1 MRSSNSPTTATPA
14 NSPCSRTAPAILQ
27 VLTSDLTATGAS
39 LLCWLR
45 ARWRIENMFKY
56 AARHN
61 GIDNLADYLM
71 DLGPDTRKV
80 TNPARVAGRKTVAAA
95 HADLITAERALPQ
108 LLAGSGTPKQMNA
121 ALPKLHTQ
129 IEIATRT
136 LEQAK

>member
-56 AARHN
+56 AARHH
-61 GIDNLADYLM
+61 GIDTLADYQM

-80 TNPARVAGRKTVAAA
+80 SNPARVAARKTVAAA
-95 HADLITAERALPQ
+95 ESALAAAERALPQ
-108 LLAGSGTPKQMNA
+108 LLAGGGSPKQLNA
-121 ALPKLHTQ
+121 ALPN
-129 IEIATRT
+129 
-136 LEQAK
+136 